1 VADRSS
7 TWMVK
12 HPCGWYYGHM
22 DLARPYQVLSPSL
35 DPGVLTILAGTS
47 RPLTGREIS
56 RLLGRSSHSGVIA
69 ALDRLVIQGLVDREE
84 AGRAF
89 LFTLNREHLAAA
101 AAELL
106 ADLRGELLHRIR
118 DAIDA
123 WSIEPAHLSLFGSA
137 ARGDGDSS
145 SDIDVFV
152 VRRKAVERQD
162 PLWREQL
169 DLLIWQIERWT
180 GNPAR
185 IAEVGQAEI
194 ARLRE
199 DRPALADALRTDAI
213 SLVGPEAASVLGEA

>member
-1 VADRSS
+1 
-7 TWMVK
+7 MEN
-12 HPCGWYYGHM
+12 HPYGWYYVHM
-22 DLARPYQVLSPSL
+22 DLGHPYSAISPTL

-56 RLLGRSSHSGVIA
+56 RLLGRPSHSGVIA
-69 ALDRLVIQGLVDREE
+69 ALDRLVVQGLVDREE

-89 LFTLNREHLAAA
+89 LFTLNREHLAAP

-123 WSIEPAHLSLFGSA
+123 WSIAPEHLSLFGSA
-137 ARGDGDSS
+137 ARGDGDAS
-145 SDIDVFV
+145 SDIDVFA
-152 VRRKAVERQD
+152 VRAKAVDRRD

-169 DLLIWQIERWT
+169 DLLTWQIERWT

-185 IAEVGQAEI
+185 IAEVGQTEI
-194 ARLRE
+194 ARLRKE
-199 DRPALADALRTDAI
+199 RPQLLDELRADAI
-213 SLVGPEAASVLGEA
+213 SLAGPEVSIVLGET